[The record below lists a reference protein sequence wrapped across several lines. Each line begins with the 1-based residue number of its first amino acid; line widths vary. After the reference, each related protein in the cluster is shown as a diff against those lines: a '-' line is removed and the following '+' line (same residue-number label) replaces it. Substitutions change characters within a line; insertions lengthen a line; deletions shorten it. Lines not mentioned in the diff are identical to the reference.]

1 MSYANSRIEFTSG
14 YLTNTLKSIAQAKGK
29 IDILGYIEKI
39 FTNCYDSVFYIE
51 EIKYINNGSPYSSRE
66 KITENVG
73 DKFFKSLNRIK
84 RLAIKYYDELKKF
97 ENNNSENNT
106 EFENILSDSDEKR
119 KELEDEYEDIKESFT
134 QTIDLFLNNIRN
146 YVDSYGYNYRYIPSD
161 MQKLGNDIFIY
172 QLSQIFGLVKQK
184 NTSIK
189 NKMLTIATT
198 DSIEEYT
205 RVNESLSS
213 DLVEKYGVFYS
224 QPKNNNTLTFDKYII
239 GDPSDCKISNGVFDI
254 VYCDASNISMFENCT
269 KTTEYSALVNSM
281 KFLKPDGLLVYTTY
295 YFRYT
300 KDVCSVLAR
309 YMRDAKIITCK
320 EKGFIT
326 VIGYRKKDKVS
337 DQELYTKLRSVIYY
351 YDFSSDSLS
360 DVEFN
365 IEPANLDVS
374 IFRGAHVTSEMIKSL
389 YESNNLF
396 DSIDLT
402 YANENKDDKH
412 PLLPFSLGQ
421 LGLVL
426 TSGCLDGVIK
436 EKDPNGRV
444 IGCHAI
450 KGEVNK
456 ITELTTADDHKN
468 TREET
473 ISNKVSI
480 NIFKPNGELISLA

>member
-1 MSYANSRIEFTSG
+1 MSYADSRIEFTSN
-14 YLTNTLKSIAQAKGK
+14 YLTKILESITQTKGK
-29 IDILGYIEKI
+29 IDILSYIEKI

-51 EIKYINNGSPYSSRE
+51 EIRYINNNSPYSSRE
-66 KITENVG
+66 KIIENVG
-73 DKFFKSLNRIK
+73 DKFFKSLNRIN
-84 RLAIKYYDELKKF
+84 RLATKYYDELKKF
-97 ENNNSENNT
+97 ENNNSGNNT

-146 YVDSYGYNYRYIPSD
+146 YINSYSFNYRYIPSD
-161 MQKLGNDIFIY
+161 MQKLGNDIFIQ
-172 QLSQIFGLVKQK
+172 QLSEIFSLVKQK
-184 NTSIK
+184 NANAK

-198 DSIEEYT
+198 DRIEEYV
-205 RVNESLSS
+205 RVNESLSN
-213 DLVEKYGVFYS
+213 DLVEKYCVFYS
-224 QPKNNNTLTFDKYII
+224 QPKVSNTLTFDRYIV
-239 GDPSDCKISNGVFDI
+239 GDPSNCKISNGVFDI
-254 VYCDASNISMFENCT
+254 VYCNAANISMFEDCT
-269 KTTEYSALVNSM
+269 KTTEYSALINSM

-309 YMRDAKIITCK
+309 YMRDTKIITCK

-326 VIGYRKKDKVS
+326 VIGYRRKDKVS

-360 DVEFN
+360 DVEFDV
-365 IEPANLDVS
+365 EPANMDIS
-374 IFRGAHVTSEMIKSL
+374 IFRGAHVTPEMIKSL
-389 YESNNLF
+389 YETNNLF
-396 DSIDLT
+396 DSINLT

-436 EKDPNGRV
+436 EKDSNGNIV
-444 IGCHAI
+444 GCHAI

-456 ITELTTADDHKN
+456 ITELTTSDDHKN